1 VKQIIIFSIVVLIL
15 LASPVLNALP
25 LCSGGS
31 WSSSI
36 NWYTGPA
43 GDIYPQP
50 IGTCSIG
57 NQQFNYNVSWS
68 VYWNIKFYD
77 GL

>member
-1 VKQIIIFSIVVLIL
+1 MKRIITISILVLALIG
-15 LASPVLNALP
+15 STRLNALP
-25 LCSGGS
+25 LCDGGS
-31 WSSSI
+31 WSSSV

-50 IGTCSIG
+50 VGTCSIG
-57 NQQFNYNVSWS
+57 NQQFSYNVSWS
-68 VYWNIKFYD
+68 TYWNIKLFD